1 MKELY
6 KSCRT
11 LAADQMLL
19 DIIHEQSSLWPII
32 ASHCSICP
40 ATATSSTGCYYD
52 FINKILEHCK
62 SIYKVYIHLF
72 TQRSKMFVGIYTYI
86 RVYVYIMH
94 QHAYARIP

>member
-32 ASHCSICP
+32 ASHCSIYLPSHC
-40 ATATSSTGCYYD
+40 D
-52 FINKILEHCK
+52 VINWLLLRHHK
-62 SIYKVYIHLF
+62 
-72 TQRSKMFVGIYTYI
+72 
-86 RVYVYIMH
+86 
-94 QHAYARIP
+94 